1 MEVSVERYTRK
12 KYMGQADSPTLFY
25 LRQKTGTVRILSTR
39 ELADEIQ
46 DNTALKRGE
55 VTHMLEAFIDV
66 IRRNLANGN
75 KVRLDGLGLFHM
87 TITCNGSEKEEDCT
101 VKNIRRVNIRFV
113 PDKEIKLVNAS
124 HLATRSPNVVDFAL
138 YSKDKNPSG
147 GAGGE
152 EGGGGDIIDPTA

>member
-12 KYMGQADSPTLFY
+12 KYMGQADSPTLYY
-25 LRQKTGTVRILSTR
+25 LRQKTGSVRILSTR
-39 ELADEIQ
+39 EVADEIQ

-55 VTHMLEAFIDV
+55 VMHMLEAFIDV
-66 IRRNLANGN
+66 IRKNLANGN

-87 TITCNGSEKEEDCT
+87 TVTCEGSEKEEDCT

-124 HLATRSPNVVDFAL
+124 HLATRSPNGVDFAL
-138 YSKDKNPSG
+138 YSKNNATGGGNDDA

-152 EGGGGDIIDPTA
+152 IIDPTA

>member
-1 MEVSVERYTRK
+1 MEVAVERYTRK
-12 KYMGQADSPTLFY
+12 KYMGQADSPTCYY
-25 LRQKTGTVRILSTR
+25 LRQKTGSARILSTR

-55 VTHMLEAFIDV
+55 VVHMLEALVDIM
-66 IRRNLANGN
+66 RKNLSSGN

-101 VKNIRRVNIRFV
+101 IKSIRRVNIRFI

-124 HLATRSPNVVDFAL
+124 QLATRSPNGVEFAL
-138 YSKDKNPSG
+138 STKDKNTP
-147 GAGGE
+147 AGGD
-152 EGGGGDIIDPTA
+152 EGGDENGEIIDPTV

>member
-12 KYMGQADSPTLFY
+12 KYMGQADSPTLYY
-25 LRQKTGTVRILSTR
+25 LRPKTGTARILSTR
-39 ELADEIQ
+39 EVADEIQ

-55 VTHMLEAFIDV
+55 VTHMLEAFVDV

-87 TITCNGSEKEEDCT
+87 TITCDGSEKEEDCT
-101 VKNIRRVNIRFV
+101 VKSIRRVNIRFI

-124 HLATRSPNVVDFAL
+124 HLATRSPNAVDFAL
-138 YSKDKNPSG
+138 YSKNSTTPG
-147 GAGGE
+147 GGD
-152 EGGGGDIIDPTA
+152 EGGGGGEIIDPTA

>member
-12 KYMGQADSPTLFY
+12 KYMGQADSPTLYY

-39 ELADEIQ
+39 EVADEIQ

-55 VTHMLEAFIDV
+55 VVHTLEALVDV
-66 IRRNLANGN
+66 IRRNLTNGN

-87 TITCNGSEKEEDCT
+87 TVCCEGAEKEEECT
-101 VKNIRRVNIRFV
+101 VKSIRKVNIRFV

-124 HLATRSPNVVDFAL
+124 HLSTRSPNAIDFAL
-138 YSKDKNPSG
+138 YSKDKSSSG
-147 GAGGE
+147 GSGSGDT
-152 EGGGGDIIDPTA
+152 GGGDIIDPTA